1 MWLTAAAA
9 AATASSVAF
18 LAATAF
24 FVLAACDQRER
35 EGWKK
40 GGKVG
45 AESLSGD
52 GRMADEYRQLA
63 INTPSTKLERV
74 CHSLWLCWSSAH
86 SLPFLRN
93 LGTKTHP
100 HTKTLMHANT
110 QHTGTVFCEAFVACK
125 VLAVFEAGSAVS
137 AGSPAPPRARA
148 AADVSPFRPAVTSL
162 SGHQSVDSSSTDR

>member
-63 INTPSTKLERV
+63 INTPSTKLDVFLEMLFNERDEWV
-74 CHSLWLCWSSAH
+74 MFDTTEQEREFDCDSEFSDRWMIEGMKKIYDVPEPQQWCATSY
-86 SLPFLRN
+86 
-93 LGTKTHP
+93 
-100 HTKTLMHANT
+100 ANR
-110 QHTGTVFCEAFVACK
+110 E
-125 VLAVFEAGSAVS
+125 
-137 AGSPAPPRARA
+137 
-148 AADVSPFRPAVTSL
+148 
-162 SGHQSVDSSSTDR
+162 